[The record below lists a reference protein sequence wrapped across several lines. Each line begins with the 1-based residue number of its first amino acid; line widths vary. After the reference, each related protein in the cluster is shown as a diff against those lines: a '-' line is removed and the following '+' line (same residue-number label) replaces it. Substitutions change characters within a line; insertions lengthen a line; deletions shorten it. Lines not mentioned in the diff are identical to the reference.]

1 MTQRDVAQFM
11 AQNAFN
17 FVVVHH
23 VHQATV
29 DTNTTVRH
37 RPCVD
42 VAGHI
47 NLIVDWR
54 AINIVTQCFGDFCQ
68 TFPVLA
74 GFACHFIAAVHFDT
88 ALIGDCF
95 SISIA

>member
-1 MTQRDVAQFM
+1 M
-11 AQNAFN
+11 AQNTFN
-17 FVVVHH
+17 FVVIHH

-29 DTNTTVRH
+29 DTNTAVRH

-47 NLIVDWR
+47 NLIVDRR

-68 TFPVLA
+68 TFTVLA
-74 GFACHFIAAVHFDT
+74 GFTCDLIAAVHFGT
-88 ALIGDCF
+88 ALIGNRFC
-95 SISIA
+95 IGIA